1 MKLALPDSRI
11 NSQDTTAKEKILGY
25 LIGPSGC
32 LIVNAVLDIT
42 GAKSGH
48 THFGRSLKETCS
60 DRSVPVRE
68 FVCSEG
74 GRLKGEEHCTEQ
86 VENYF
91 GIVAD
96 EYAPRIHIQQ
106 KDGPQ
111 HTKAVMIRTKEYKYI
126 MRLYEEDEFYDLSK
140 GERINEIDNP
150 DYKDV
155 IDSLRS
161 KLLRWYLETCD
172 TVPFEG
178 DRRMPDDFFL
188 ENINAFLHFRISPL
202 IKGVMKLTRNDFTSL
217 ASKAM
222 KLLKIDTNKF
232 YKH

>member
-74 GRLKGEEHCTEQ
+74 GRLKNEGHCTEQ

-96 EYAPRIHIQQ
+96 EYAPRINIQQ

-111 HTKAVMIRTKEYKYI
+111 HTKAVMIRTQE
-126 MRLYEEDEFYDLSK
+126 
-140 GERINEIDNP
+140 
-150 DYKDV
+150 
-155 IDSLRS
+155 
-161 KLLRWYLETCD
+161 
-172 TVPFEG
+172 
-178 DRRMPDDFFL
+178 
-188 ENINAFLHFRISPL
+188 
-202 IKGVMKLTRNDFTSL
+202 
-217 ASKAM
+217 
-222 KLLKIDTNKF
+222 
-232 YKH
+232 